1 MSDPTQ
7 AIFGFAK
14 EHLKYTSYATHQ
26 FPEHIPYG
34 WGTAFIHYDTKWNNV
49 PGQVS
54 VSEISTQET
63 FWNAE
68 VLRCE
73 VMLTIAIESKDGKRM
88 EIAFDQLLTAKARN
102 QTL

>member
-1 MSDPTQ
+1 MKLPFTEYKFIHS
-7 AIFGFAK
+7 
-14 EHLKYTSYATHQ
+14 HQ
-26 FPEHIPYG
+26 FPENAPHG
-34 WGTAFIHYDTKWNNV
+34 WGTAFIDFETNWNKI
-49 PGQVS
+49 PGQVK
-54 VSEISTQET
+54 VKEIPSQDV